1 MTAAQATSAS
11 FDFGRV
17 VSNTFRVVGA
27 NLRELSILALLLAGV
42 PTAVMGAGQL
52 TLTGAFDGAGETGN
66 LGLASGLMAFG
77 FFTLVIGSVLLQAST
92 IRAAVGTLN
101 GDKTSAFRELGRSY
115 GVLLPL
121 IGLGIVMMFAMMIGF
136 LLLIVPAIIL
146 GVIWI
151 VATPAY
157 VMERPGVFGALSRS
171 RNLTR
176 GHRWP
181 IFGLLVVYLVAYTV
195 LSSVLAGI
203 FVALAMIGGDL
214 SGMTIASTFANALS
228 GAFSGVITSA
238 GISSIYYELR
248 TIKEGVGAAQL
259 AAVFD

>member
-27 NLRELSILALLLAGV
+27 NLRELSILALLLAGL
-42 PTAVMGAGQL
+42 PAAVMGWGQVL
-52 TLTGAFDGAGETGN
+52 LTGPLNGAGEGGD
-66 LGLASGLMAFG
+66 LGLGSAVMALG
-77 FFTLVIGSVLLQAST
+77 FFALLVGSVLLQAST
-92 IRAAVGTLN
+92 IRVAVSTLN
-101 GDKTSAFRELGRSY
+101 GDKPSAFRELGRSY

-121 IGLGIVMMFAMMIGF
+121 IGLGLVMMIAAFIGI
-136 LLLIVPAIIL
+136 LLLVVPAIIL

-151 VATPAY
+151 VATPTY
-157 VMERPGVFGALSRS
+157 VMERPGVFGALGRS

-181 IFGLLVVYLVAYTV
+181 IFGLLVVYVVAYFVVSAV
-195 LSSVLAGI
+195 LGGI

-214 SGMTIASTFANALS
+214 NGMTISQTISNALL
-228 GAFSGVITSA
+228 GAVSGVVTSA
-238 GISSIYYELR
+238 GVSAIYYELR
-248 TIKEGVGAAQL
+248 MIKEGVGAAQL